1 MLITLRLPRTS
12 AMKLG
17 LPIAGIGHHEVAV
30 TMTAVELAGRLS
42 LATGKSIGPEAVV
55 DYCVVWRA
63 ASESL
68 AGLVNKHGKTGL
80 PRIVRKA
87 CKDRAL
93 WAPRRNVAMLSWLQC
108 VLEAHFLSGGRR
120 GPAVPR
126 REACATEEQGA
137 CDGKPAPEPEVAEAL
152 ADICERNFPLAYRLW
167 TATVD

>member
-1 MLITLRLPRTS
+1 MLITLRLPHTS
-12 AMKLG
+12 ALKLG
-17 LPIAGIGHHEVAV
+17 LPIAGTGQREVVV

-42 LATGKSIGPEAVV
+42 LATGKAIGPEAVV
-55 DYCVVWRA
+55 DYCVARRE
-63 ASESL
+63 ASKTL
-68 AGLVNKHGKTGL
+68 AGLVKNHGKTGL
-80 PRIVRKA
+80 PRIARKA

-126 REACATEEQGA
+126 RGAYATEEQGP
-137 CDGKPAPEPEVAEAL
+137 CDGKPAPEPEVAQAL